1 MTTRQRDNDNELI
14 DELTDAPT
22 PSQGSASGGDLARE
36 IGQRDE
42 LQSAEGEGFSVTR
55 VHKSDK
61 PRQGDA
67 PNLPN
72 RNQTS
77 DE

>member
-1 MTTRQRDNDNELI
+1 MSDRRQDNDNELI
-14 DELTDAPT
+14 DELTEAPT
-22 PSQGSASGGDLARE
+22 PSQSGSSGGELARE

-42 LQSAEGEGFSVTR
+42 LQSAEGKNPSITR
-55 VHKSDK
+55 LHKSDK
-61 PRQGDA
+61 PREGDA

-72 RNQTS
+72 RQETN